1 MAQPPSLAVVP
12 LAGESCVWTQAC
24 QQPCPRGGEACPP
37 GSQGSSGPRSA
48 VRNQLL
54 LSAQW
59 AAFRPVLLFALTEP
73 PTLLVKYHFQQNTS
87 HPTWL
92 TIQRGFSGVGSK
104 TRATT

>member
-1 MAQPPSLAVVP
+1 MWPRSLVVVP

-24 QQPCPRGGEACPP
+24 QQPCPRGGEARSPV
-37 GSQGSSGPRSA
+37 SQGLSGPRSA

-54 LSAQW
+54 LLALW

-92 TIQRGFSGVGSK
+92 MIQRGFSGVGSK
-104 TRATT
+104 TRAMT